1 MPKLARPNLPMLLL
15 VARER
20 VIGRFR
26 PVLNEH
32 GLTEQQWRVL
42 RAVHDAGTLE
52 PRELVGR
59 CGISSPSLA
68 GVLARME
75 TLGLVERRRFDHD
88 QRRIAVALTATGE
101 RLVATLAPRIEAIY
115 REIEGRIGA
124 DVVAR
129 RVRDLDLVTASLAAD
144 RSIGRRAAP
153 TGRGR
158 TRAVEPVLP
167 AAPAPGLVSER

>member
-1 MPKLARPNLPMLLL
+1 MSKLARPNLPMLLL

-26 PVLNEH
+26 PVLTEH
-32 GLTEQQWRVL
+32 GLTEQQWRIL

-52 PRELVGR
+52 PRELVGS

-88 QRRIAVALTATGE
+88 QRRIAVGLTATGD

-115 REIEGRIGA
+115 REIERLIGA

-129 RVRDLDLVTASLAAD
+129 LVRDLDLVAATLAID
-144 RSIGRRAAP
+144 RSSGRRAGTARMGDARHD
-153 TGRGR
+153 TDRR
-158 TRAVEPVLP
+158 TRPP
-167 AAPAPGLVSER
+167 DRTRP